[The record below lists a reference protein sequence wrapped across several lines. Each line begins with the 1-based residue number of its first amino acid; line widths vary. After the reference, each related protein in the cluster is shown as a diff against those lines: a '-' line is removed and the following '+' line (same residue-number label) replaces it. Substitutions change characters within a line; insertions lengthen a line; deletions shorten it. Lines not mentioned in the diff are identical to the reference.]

1 MKSSKPVKKE
11 EWKIEIKGKFILLV
25 LLAAI
30 INYAAYY
37 LKFPNSYGVVLGI
50 LFLILLF
57 RNFKKLSGIEVVIY
71 LFILNALTLPLTVF
85 TLGANLAS
93 KIIIFVFNIALI
105 NFVVSGLR
113 SMKKW
118 GFYLT
123 LVSSVISIV
132 MLFRNLLAYIP
143 LLSKITLPL
152 VVSSANTLV
161 SFALLVCIFV
171 YIIRAKRYFK

>member
-11 EWKIEIKGKFILLV
+11 EGKIEIRGKFILLV

-57 RNFKKLSGIEVVIY
+57 RNFKKLSGIEVIIY

-93 KIIIFVFNIALI
+93 RIIMFVFNIALI

-123 LVSSVISIV
+123 LASLALSIV
-132 MLFRNLLAYIP
+132 VLLRNLLAYIP

-152 VVSSANTLV
+152 ILSSANTLV